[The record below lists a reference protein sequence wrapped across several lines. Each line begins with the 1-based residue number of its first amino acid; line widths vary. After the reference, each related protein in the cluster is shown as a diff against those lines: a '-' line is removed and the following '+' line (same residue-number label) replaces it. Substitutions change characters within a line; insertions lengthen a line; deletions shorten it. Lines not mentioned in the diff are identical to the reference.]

1 VDANGLKLILIWY
14 LKHHCVVDQIYSR
27 APALS
32 LSQKP
37 WMCQHINTIY
47 RRIKEGALR
56 PHSNAMKP
64 RLTEANKKARLEFC
78 FSMLDHCSWTA
89 RLCPCLILF
98 SLMTSDFTCQRPHK
112 DIISSLM
119 ELSLLRAGKRKSFIT
134 KIMFLAAVARH

>member
-1 VDANGLKLILIWY
+1 
-14 LKHHCVVDQIYSR
+14 
-27 APALS
+27 
-32 LSQKP
+32 
-37 WMCQHINTIY
+37 MCQHISTVY

-64 RLTEANKKARLEFC
+64 HLTEANKKARLEFC
-78 FSMLDHCSWTA
+78 FSMLDHC
-89 RLCPCLILF
+89 RLNSTPVF
-98 SLMTSDFTCQRPHK
+98 MFNFDSSMTSDFTCHERPHK